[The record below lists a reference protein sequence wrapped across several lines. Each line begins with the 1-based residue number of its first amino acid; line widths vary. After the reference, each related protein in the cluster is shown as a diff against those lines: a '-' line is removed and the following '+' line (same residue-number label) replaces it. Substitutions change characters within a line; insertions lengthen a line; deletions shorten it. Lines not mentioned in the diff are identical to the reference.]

1 MLSWHVP
8 GWTEENN
15 KEPKLLQSVTCQ
27 DLKQVSSKY
36 MFTALPLYQCI
47 WFVLCDEAY
56 IIQKKMIFNTI
67 GLGDGV

>member
-15 KEPKLLQSVTCQ
+15 KEPQSLQSVNCQ

-36 MFTALPLYQCI
+36 MFTALPLYQPM

-56 IIQKKMIFNTI
+56 IIENIMIFNTT
-67 GLGDGV
+67 GRGDGV